1 MVERSSYP
9 PGVPSWTDLGTND
22 PAGARD
28 FYGQLFGWEFDI
40 SPDEQTGHYTMV
52 VKAGKNVAGVS
63 GIPVTEQPPAW
74 STYFATDDVQKVA
87 ELVTAN
93 GGAIVMGPMAV
104 GPAGSMVMWQDPTG
118 AFAGA
123 WQAGEHTGAQLVNEP
138 GTLTWNELNTRD
150 LAASA
155 AFYTAILPV
164 TAHDMS
170 AEGFLYQTLQV
181 DGRDV
186 AGMWQISA
194 EVPAEVPPHW
204 AVYFS
209 VADADAAVSRAAELG
224 ATVSMPAKD
233 SPYGRF
239 AGLLDPQG
247 ASFYVIQVPAE
258 RAGD

>member
-1 MVERSSYP
+1 MAERSSYA

-22 PAGARD
+22 PAAARD
-28 FYGQLFGWEFDI
+28 FYGSLFGWEFDI
-40 SPDEQTGHYTMV
+40 SPDEQSGHYTTIT
-52 VKAGKNVAGVS
+52 KNGKTVAGMS

-74 STYFATDDVQKVA
+74 NTYFATDDAQKLA

-93 GGAIVMGPMAV
+93 GGAIVLGPMQV
-104 GPAGSMVMWQDPTG
+104 GPAGTMLVWQDTTG

-138 GTLTWNELNTRD
+138 GAPTWNELNTRD
-150 LAASA
+150 LAASV

-164 TAHDMS
+164 RAHDVS
-170 AEGFLYQTLQV
+170 DGEFHYQTLQV

-186 AGMWQISA
+186 AGMWQISP

-209 VADADAAVSRAAELG
+209 VADVDAAVSRAGELG
-224 ATVSMPAKD
+224 ATVIMPVKE

-239 AGLLDPQG
+239 AGLRDPQG
-247 ASFYVIQVPAE
+247 ATFFAIQAPAE
-258 RAGD
+258 